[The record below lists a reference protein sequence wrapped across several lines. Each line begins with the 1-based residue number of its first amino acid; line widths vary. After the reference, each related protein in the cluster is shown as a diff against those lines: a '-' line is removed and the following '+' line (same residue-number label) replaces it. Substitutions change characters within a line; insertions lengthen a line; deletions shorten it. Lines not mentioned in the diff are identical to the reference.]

1 MTDLGYYELVW
12 ELEEPTLLAR
22 TPTSTL
28 YKVSW
33 NGCPAVLKMLSPRGL
48 RDEEA
53 GVIALEWFEGEGAA
67 LLYRRDHESH
77 LMEYMDGE
85 DLKAMVSR
93 GDDEK
98 ATLILADILNKLHR
112 PRKSAVPRRLTPLSR
127 RFESLFDKADEDES
141 NGVDSIYVR
150 AATIA
155 DRLLDNPG
163 AQCVLHGDLH
173 HENVLFSSVSGW
185 LAIDPKGLFGE
196 RTYDAANILCNP
208 IGLDDLV
215 ANEAR
220 LLRNA
225 EILATTAGFDLD
237 RLLAFTY
244 AHACLSACWSE
255 EDGGDP
261 SLALCVAAIV
271 EPRVRGFGG

>member
-85 DLKAMVSR
+85 DLKAMVLR

-98 ATLILADILNKLHR
+98 ATLILADILNQLHR
-112 PRKSAVPRRLTPLSR
+112 PRNSAVPRRLTRLAR
-127 RFESLFDKADEDES
+127 RFASLFNQADQDES
-141 NGVDSIYVR
+141 KGVDSIYVR
-150 AATIA
+150 ASAIA
-155 DRLLDNPG
+155 DWLLDNPRDE
-163 AQCVLHGDLH
+163 CVLHGDLH
-173 HENVLFSSVSGW
+173 HENVLFSSISGW
-185 LAIDPKGLFGE
+185 LAIDPKGLYGE

-208 IGLDDLV
+208 VGMDDLV
-215 ANEAR
+215 ADETR

-225 EILATTAGFDLD
+225 NLLASAAKFEID
-237 RLLAFTY
+237 RLLAFTF

-255 EDGGDP
+255 EDGANPD
-261 SLALCVAAIV
+261 LALRVAAIV
-271 EPRVRGFGG
+271 EPHLGEFGG